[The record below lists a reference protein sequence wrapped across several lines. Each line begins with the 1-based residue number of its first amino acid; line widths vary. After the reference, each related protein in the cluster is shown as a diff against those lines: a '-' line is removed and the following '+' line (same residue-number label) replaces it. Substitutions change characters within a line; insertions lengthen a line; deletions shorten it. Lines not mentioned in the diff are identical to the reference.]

1 MTVTEETETESVA
14 VLNDMIQARKE
25 IHLKQG
31 SDITDIFGYQGTK
44 LNKADGEET
53 EQVTLGVTEDRRKN
67 ISQFDL
73 AYIDISGEV
82 VLAAFDSCSTST
94 LIHRELI
101 DEGKIEVTKTSSNSN
116 INGIGGVAKGK
127 VVEVKLYSRNEEK
140 SIVINATVVDE
151 IMHLPVKDGDRFD
164 QLTMASA
171 EALRNKEGFTKV
183 TKNNFQQVPGGKI

>member
-1 MTVTEETETESVA
+1 M
-14 VLNDMIQARKE
+14 
-25 IHLKQG
+25 
-31 SDITDIFGYQGTK
+31 
-44 LNKADGEET
+44 NKADGEET

-73 AYIDISGEV
+73 AYIDVSGEE

-171 EALRNKEGFTKV
+171 D
-183 TKNNFQQVPGGKI
+183 